1 MTLKSLAPGAAVLL
15 AALGLG
21 AAPPDAPASG
31 MGGAAAKAGAGPSG
45 VMSYLT
51 PEATPDAKD
60 ILGPPPPDGSGTKA
74 GDVATYQA
82 TRKLEGTPRWRL
94 AARDAVYGPAPMM
107 ADFACAVGVVLT
119 SDNAPALFHLL
130 GRMQND
136 SARIMGHAKIAYG
149 RPRPFVELGGTIC
162 VKPETWLAKSYSYP
176 SGHSTFSWTAGLTLS
191 EIVPDR
197 AAAILARARAY
208 GESRVVCGVHY
219 ESDVLAGR
227 TTAAALFGALQNNPA
242 FQADL
247 EAARAELAKLRA
259 GPVTAPNPAEC
270 KIEADAS
277 ATPVW

>member
-1 MTLKSLAPGAAVLL
+1 
-15 AALGLG
+15 
-21 AAPPDAPASG
+21 
-31 MGGAAAKAGAGPSG
+31 
-45 VMSYLT
+45 
-51 PEATPDAKD
+51 
-60 ILGPPPPDGSGTKA
+60 
-74 GDVATYQA
+74 
-82 TRKLEGTPRWRL
+82 
-94 AARDAVYGPAPMM
+94 
-107 ADFACAVGVVLT
+107 
-119 SDNAPALFHLL
+119 
-130 GRMQND
+130 MQTD